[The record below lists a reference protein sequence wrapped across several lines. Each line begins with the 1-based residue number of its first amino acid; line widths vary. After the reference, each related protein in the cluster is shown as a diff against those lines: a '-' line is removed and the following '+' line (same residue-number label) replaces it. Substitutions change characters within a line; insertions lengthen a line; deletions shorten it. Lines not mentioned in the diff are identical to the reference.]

1 MAALLIG
8 LDEAGYGP
16 LLGPLVLGGCA
27 LEVPHAG
34 IDAWQALAPAV
45 ASDASGSD
53 ERLLVADSKLFQA
66 QTPAGRARLEATALA
81 FLELGG
87 VRDPLWLVRGSCAP
101 DPRELA
107 LHPWYAEL
115 GRAFPLGAEGAQV
128 ERASRQLAE
137 AAAAAGLRVRAARV
151 RLVPEGEFNRDC
163 SSGANK
169 ADCLWKHGSA
179 LLQGLVRPAR
189 EPASAPLDERLV
201 LADRQGGR
209 TRYLAALAQAFPDWH
224 VSASCERAE
233 RAEYALAREGECPLR
248 VRFEPRADARH
259 FATALASC
267 LAKYARECAMD
278 AFNRYFA
285 RLAPELRPTAGYVQD
300 ARRWLGDAHAVLES
314 ARVPREL
321 LVRAR

>member
-1 MAALLIG
+1 MAALQIG

-27 LEVPHAG
+27 IEVPHAG
-34 IDAWQALAPAV
+34 INAWQALAEAV
-45 ASDASGSD
+45 GAQPSAADR
-53 ERLLVADSKLFQA
+53 RLLVADSKCFQA

-81 FLELGG
+81 FLALAG

-107 LHPWYAEL
+107 QHPWYADL
-115 GRAFPLGAEGAQV
+115 GRAFPLGAEPAEV
-128 ERASRQLAE
+128 ERASTALSE
-137 AAAAAGLRVRAARV
+137 AARAAGVRVRAARV

-163 SSGANK
+163 ASGSNK

-179 LLQGLVRPAR
+179 LLQGLVRPPR
-189 EPASAPLDERLV
+189 EAASSELDERLV

-209 TRYLAALAQAFPDWH
+209 TRYLAALAQAFPDWQ
-224 VSASCERAE
+224 VRALCERPE

-285 RLAPELRPTAGYVQD
+285 RLAPQLRPTAGYVQD
-300 ARRWLGDAHAVLES
+300 ARRWLGDAHALLGAE
-314 ARVPREL
+314 RVPREL

>member
-16 LLGPLVLGGCA
+16 MLGPLVLGGCA
-27 LEVPHAG
+27 LEVPQAG
-34 IDAWQALAPAV
+34 IDAWQALASAV
-45 ASDASGSD
+45 AARASATD

-81 FLELGG
+81 FLELAG
-87 VRDPLWLVRGSCAP
+87 VRDPLWLVRGTCAP

-115 GRAFPLGAEGAQV
+115 GRAFPLGAAPAEV
-128 ERASRQLAE
+128 ERATRALEQ
-137 AAAAAGLRVRAARV
+137 AARDAGVRVRAARV

-163 SSGANK
+163 GSGANK

-189 EPASAPLDERLV
+189 ETSGAELEERLV

-209 TRYLAALAQAFPDWH
+209 TRYWAALAQAFPDWE
-224 VSASCERAE
+224 VRALCERAE
-233 RAEYALAREGECPLR
+233 LAEYALARAGESPLR
-248 VRFEPRADARH
+248 VRFEPRADGRH

-300 ARRWLGDAHAVLES
+300 ARRWLGDAHALLES
-314 ARVPREL
+314 ERVPREL